1 LSSSIDGNLTENYLQ
16 VTARDLF
23 EMRKSLEVRL
33 ASLRSRQAAV
43 VTRVTGGDT
52 SPRWHLS
59 KQGMGGSPSKPLLCK
74 AIDLNVLNDVAKRHD
89 VIAQDSAD
97 ESGLEEEG
105 AADMRSVRRAP
116 SNANSILLSVDLAD
130 ALPKKLGGHT
140 DHSSAHRQEISS
152 DINDRI
158 LRNLQ
163 VSSILRDYGGDTAR
177 TDESGRSNFGSE
189 FSSGYAPRSA
199 RAVLRTMEQNDKL
212 ANQLMETQRAL
223 DMTKAS
229 LTKQKALNKR
239 LEESSNKRRAELEA
253 FSQVFPRMSFTCTSA
268 VSDTTDPFSDMGKGG
283 GGGLAGEKETKP
295 KNYMTGM
302 HAEEIGQDENLD
314 GGEGRH
320 GEVRGSPVNVAGG
333 LKTFSGELKGNV
345 HVQAPDPSKM
355 FARNDVHDEAQIAR
369 VEERDE
375 VKELEQEQEAQFP
388 CTHVAPTKSQN
399 SQK

>member
-1 LSSSIDGNLTENYLQ
+1 
-16 VTARDLF
+16 
-23 EMRKSLEVRL
+23 MRQSLEVRL

-74 AIDLNVLNDVAKRHD
+74 AIDLSVLNDVAKRHD

-105 AADMRSVRRAP
+105 AADMPSVRHAP

-130 ALPKKLGGHT
+130 ALPRKRGGHT

-163 VSSILRDYGGDTAR
+163 VSSILRDHGGDTAR
-177 TDESGRSNFGSE
+177 TDESGR
-189 FSSGYAPRSA
+189 SGYAPRSA

-212 ANQLMETQRAL
+212 AHQLMETQRAL

-253 FSQVFPRMSFTCTSA
+253 FSQVFPRMSSTFTSA

-283 GGGLAGEKETKP
+283 GGGLVGGEESKP
-295 KNYMTGM
+295 KKYMTGM
-302 HAEEIGQDENLD
+302 HAEEIGQDENLES
-314 GGEGRH
+314 GEGRH
-320 GEVRGSPVNVAGG
+320 EEVRGSPVKVAGG
-333 LKTFSGELKGNV
+333 LKKVSGELKGNV
-345 HVQAPDPSKM
+345 QVQAPDLSKM
-355 FARNDVHDEAQIAR
+355 YARNDVHDEAQIAR

-375 VKELEQEQEAQFP
+375 AKELEQEQEAQLP